1 MQARLGCCF
10 HPLSQK
16 CMLSFR
22 TALGAGGIFHTLL
35 VSPWVSLE
43 EELDTR
49 ACVQIDNLGGDLGKE
64 KTESKRQKVRKQR
77 EHKTVGNKGF
87 ILSRDH
93 PRNPLSAFQ
102 NRPLERQEVGP
113 LVHIPSVKD
122 HLSEC

>member
-1 MQARLGCCF
+1 MTYKRLIRKFSKLTSSNILNFFFKVKNKKQEFIIRQLKKVSNKISFLFVSSMQARLGCCS

-64 KTESKRQKVRKQR
+64 KTESKRQKVRK
-77 EHKTVGNKGF
+77 
-87 ILSRDH
+87 
-93 PRNPLSAFQ
+93 
-102 NRPLERQEVGP
+102 
-113 LVHIPSVKD
+113 
-122 HLSEC
+122 